1 MSKASLK
8 KELKNFS
15 SEQLSELI
23 LNIYSSSK
31 EAKAYLEF
39 FLNPDPEA
47 FVKEKTEAIA
57 KELRRTKRGSLSKAR
72 ISVIRKYIK
81 EAQDYGLPP
90 EYVDRLFFIAIAAII
105 KGEIYIYYP
114 AALFNGTYKLVSDY
128 LCWAN
133 KNEILVMALEK
144 LTALIMNSESGTPTF
159 RQNVAA
165 VVNATMHN
173 LKNSDL

>member
-1 MSKASLK
+1 MSKAALK

-23 LNIYSSSK
+23 LNIYNSSK
-31 EAKAYLEF
+31 EAKAFLEF

-47 FVKEKTEAIA
+47 FVNEKTEAIA

-81 EAQDYGLPP
+81 EAQDYGLPA
-90 EYVDRLFFIAIAAII
+90 EYVDRLFFIAISAII

-114 AALFNGTYKLVSDY
+114 AALFNGTYKLVGDY
-128 LCWAN
+128 LVWAS
-133 KNEILVMALEK
+133 KNEILASVLEK

-165 VVNATMHN
+165 VVNTTMHN